1 MKPEHQAEHLFHGA
15 FADEYHFLQRICPPA
30 AVMSRLV
37 GEFVRDWAAT
47 NDERP
52 LSVLELGCGTGFTT
66 RHLLYARPDMRLL
79 SVDNAP
85 AMLNQAREFLADAVA
100 AGRLELREADALA
113 ALRSLPDQS
122 VDIVASAY
130 TLHNFL
136 FGYRHQ
142 VLAEILRV
150 LKPGG
155 VFVNGDRYAMNDAAT
170 HLANTQA
177 ELTGYFRILLDE
189 MQRPDLLEQWV
200 LHHFSDESEE
210 HIMKLSPA
218 LEEMGELG
226 FEAIKVHFRETVNA
240 LVSGVKPWR

>member
-1 MKPEHQAEHLFHGA
+1 MNNEHQAEHHFHGA

-37 GEFVRDWAAT
+37 GEFVRDWAAPGH
-47 NDERP
+47 DRQ

-66 RHLLYARPDMRLL
+66 RHLLLGRTDIRLL

-85 AMLNQAREFLADAVA
+85 AMLNQAREFLADAVE
-100 AGRLELREADALA
+100 AGRLELREADALG
-113 ALRSLPDQS
+113 ALRSQPDQS

-150 LKPGG
+150 LRPGG
-155 VFVNGDRYAMNDAAT
+155 VFVNGDRYAMEDAAA
-170 HLANTQA
+170 HLANTQT

-210 HIMKLSPA
+210 HLMKLSPQLA
-218 LEEMGELG
+218 EMTELG
-226 FEAIKVHFRETVNA
+226 FESLQVHFRETVNA